1 MTDRQN
7 KMEAVNLARELR
19 LPPEVIIAV
28 EQVGSRLSWEQFAVD
43 MIDLTDAEKAESAQK
58 KLAKELQAY
67 EGDSGMAQLTVML
80 AAAAYTRERYI
91 EWGLGDNLFLD
102 TMACFGR
109 FIGETKGRTGQYYF
123 DRSFWVWRQLCGRLF
138 RLGVLEYEYCPWGI
152 GKTPPALLEKAP
164 VICVH
169 IPSGAGLSTTALK
182 DSYQELKW
190 FQAQKGNRIWAQMP
204 QATVCSTWLLSPTLK
219 KLLPETSSI
228 RRFASTYDVYGIDTE
243 DTEFYEWLFDGCREL
258 SKVPLKTKLQHEA
271 KEFLADGGKIGS
283 AVGVLNSTWQNW

>member
-1 MTDRQN
+1 MKDIQN
-7 KMEAVNLARELR
+7 RMEAVHLARELR
-19 LPPEVIIAV
+19 LPPEVIITV
-28 EQVGSRLSWEQFAVD
+28 EQIGGRLSWEQLAAD
-43 MIDLTDAEKAESAQK
+43 IKALTDAGKAENAQK
-58 KLAKELQAY
+58 KLAKQLRAY
-67 EGDSGMAQLTVML
+67 EGATGMAQLTVML
-80 AAAAYTRERYI
+80 AAAAHTRERYI
-91 EWGLGDNLFLD
+91 EWGLGDSLFLD

-123 DRSFWVWRQLCGRLF
+123 DRSFWVWRQLCGRLL

-169 IPSGAGLSTTALK
+169 IPSGAGLSTSALR
-182 DSYQELKW
+182 DSYQELER
-190 FQAQKGNRIWAQMP
+190 FQAQKENKIWEQMP
-204 QATVCSTWLLSPTLK
+204 QVTVCSTWLLSPALK

-258 SKVPLKTKLQHEA
+258 SKLPLKTKLQYAA

-283 AVGVLNSTWQNW
+283 AVGVLNSTWRDW